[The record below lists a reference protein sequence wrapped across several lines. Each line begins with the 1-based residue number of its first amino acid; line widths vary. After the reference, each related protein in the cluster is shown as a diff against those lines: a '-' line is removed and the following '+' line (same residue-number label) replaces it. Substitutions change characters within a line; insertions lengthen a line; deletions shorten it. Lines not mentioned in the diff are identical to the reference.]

1 MWAAGP
7 RSCCCFRGSVGLE
20 YDPEGMSRRGWCAA
34 ASLLRYASA
43 SAVDAGLGAF
53 RAARRVPTRR
63 VPEAVGASST
73 DARATAEPPRS
84 IRRWV
89 AAPEP
94 LGPVGRH
101 LSTAARDR
109 VADDDPTGG
118 GWETVVGLELHVQL
132 GTATKLFSAAPRRA
146 PRPDGCANDASVSE
160 DAPNVAVAAFDA
172 AWPGALPS
180 LNRRALELA
189 ARLGIALGGVVAR
202 RTSFDRKHYH
212 YADQP
217 HGYQITQR
225 REPVVLGGAL
235 DVFARSSKTTKDET
249 NKNDGGD
256 RVRSEDD
263 RSEDA
268 SVHSRSTR
276 SRVRLRVE
284 RLQLETDTG
293 ASATRVTREKKGK
306 ESDEEN
312 DFSEGETTEWLVD
325 YNRAGCA
332 LVEIVTRPDL
342 RSPEEAA
349 AAVEAFQRAA
359 RFLEISD
366 ANMEDG
372 SLRADVNVSVRRRSE
387 TRDESVFGER
397 CEIKNLNST
406 RSVRRAVRHEAAR
419 QISILERGGTVRRET
434 RGFDAATGTTRA
446 LRGKEAIADYRFAPE
461 PDVPAVTL
469 TEKEIA
475 EMTRGVPMEL
485 PDAAWRRLVDP
496 EGAHGVLPALADAL
510 VAHPTTL
517 DAYERALRAARAAIE
532 NENDASSSFD
542 LSRRLPRTVAH
553 WVTGELV
560 GAVKRAK
567 LARRPAAPLA
577 DLPGGARPEAIGE
590 LLGLAAAGKCTARMA
605 KAATAAMLVA
615 EPLEPLESRERLS
628 TAQWPTARQTL
639 ASLFGEGFDARGS
652 RGGTED
658 NARAEGSED
667 ERGTSAR
674 SRLDRDDDD
683 VALRALCV
691 AVVGE
696 KQTEA
701 ALFRGGKTRLLGAF
715 VGEVMRRTEGRADP
729 RRAAEFV
736 KEALSKES

>member
-1 MWAAGP
+1 
-7 RSCCCFRGSVGLE
+7 
-20 YDPEGMSRRGWCAA
+20 
-34 ASLLRYASA
+34 
-43 SAVDAGLGAF
+43 
-53 RAARRVPTRR
+53 
-63 VPEAVGASST
+63 
-73 DARATAEPPRS
+73 
-84 IRRWV
+84 
-89 AAPEP
+89 
-94 LGPVGRH
+94 
-101 LSTAARDR
+101 
-109 VADDDPTGG
+109 
-118 GWETVVGLELHVQL
+118 
-132 GTATKLFSAAPRRA
+132 
-146 PRPDGCANDASVSE
+146 
-160 DAPNVAVAAFDA
+160 
-172 AWPGALPS
+172 
-180 LNRRALELA
+180 
-189 ARLGIALGGVVAR
+189 
-202 RTSFDRKHYH
+202 
-212 YADQP
+212 
-217 HGYQITQR
+217 
-225 REPVVLGGAL
+225 
-235 DVFARSSKTTKDET
+235 
-249 NKNDGGD
+249 
-256 RVRSEDD
+256 
-263 RSEDA
+263 
-268 SVHSRSTR
+268 
-276 SRVRLRVE
+276 
-284 RLQLETDTG
+284 
-293 ASATRVTREKKGK
+293 
-306 ESDEEN
+306 
-312 DFSEGETTEWLVD
+312 LVD

-419 QISILERGGTVRRET
+419 QISILERGGAVRRET

-496 EGAHGVLPALADAL
+496 EGAHGVSPALADAL

-517 DAYERALRAARAAIE
+517 DAYERALRAARAEIE
-532 NENDASSSFD
+532 SDSSSSFD
-542 LSRRLPRTVAH
+542 FDASRRLPRTVAH

-667 ERGTSAR
+667 ERGTSAHP
-674 SRLDRDDDD
+674 RLDRDDDD